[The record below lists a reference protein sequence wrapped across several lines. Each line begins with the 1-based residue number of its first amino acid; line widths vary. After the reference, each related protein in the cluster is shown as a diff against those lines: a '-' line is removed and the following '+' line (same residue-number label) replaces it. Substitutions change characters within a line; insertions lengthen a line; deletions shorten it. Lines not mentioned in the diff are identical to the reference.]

1 MKLIILSIGFS
12 CCAILA
18 SAQSNFNTSGL
29 RPTTFQQADLIAGY
43 TPIVPF
49 ENAARFTDE
58 ICEMLDI
65 SEEGLFDRL
74 LDVNYKSEIAIT
86 KIGTNEIQ
94 SSEKEIRKMQIA
106 SIKQLLSAA
115 QFEEFKKHFGH
126 RLE

>member
-1 MKLIILSIGFS
+1 
-12 CCAILA
+12 
-18 SAQSNFNTSGL
+18 
-29 RPTTFQQADLIAGY
+29 
-43 TPIVPF
+43 
-49 ENAARFTDE
+49 
-58 ICEMLDI
+58 
-65 SEEGLFDRL
+65 